1 MSQRSNNFSLRQR
14 LLAAGLRITIA
25 VTAAMAIGGTF
36 ALYLWLDTLQVFEL
50 KQEQLATI
58 VDIKPQDN
66 TLILARDGQKIGEV
80 FSRYQV
86 HVPFKKIPKGIID
99 AVLAIEDRSFWDH
112 RGFDPKGILRATWV
126 HLRGTKSQ
134 QGASTITQQV
144 VRNFLLTNERSM
156 QRKVQEIGLAIQLER
171 QLTKERILEIYVNTM
186 FLGNGAYGIG
196 AASQRYFGKNL
207 VDLEPQEQALIA
219 GLFQSPSRYNP
230 ARYPKRAK
238 RRQLQVL
245 SAMHQSKMIT
255 AEEMEDLTSAQL
267 IYKNYRPLN
276 EEFAPYFIE
285 YIKDEAQRLL
295 SKKGNISGQGLRIH
309 TTLDTRLQK
318 LAEAGL
324 NGSGKILD
332 EAAKKVAFVRNKDG
346 ENLKATLEAAL
357 LSVDPNTGE
366 ILAMVGGRNYNTSK
380 FNRTHQALRSPGSA
394 FKPVVYAQALAQ
406 HWKWSDLIFV
416 SPITIDNY
424 RPRTPDEDFG
434 KETTLLRAFYRSMNT
449 PTVEIGQKIGLKP
462 VVDMAKHLGIRTPL
476 KDEFGTLLG
485 SSDVSMM
492 DLSRMYSSFANS
504 GNLVEHIAITKIVS
518 RDGKILYQAPSV
530 SARTKTAVSPQI
542 AFLMTEGMRTVLQ
555 FGTAASAGHL
565 ANYAAGKT
573 GTSNDSTD
581 NWFCGYAPN
590 LSTIVWVGT
599 DEHARMFGNATGSKL
614 ALPIWEKYMAAA
626 FKIRPPTHLNP
637 PDDVVAT
644 VVNPHFGTRAD
655 TGVRMYFLKGNEPP
669 AESAASALEALSATS
684 AAGYRDVFKN

>member
-1 MSQRSNNFSLRQR
+1 
-14 LLAAGLRITIA
+14 
-25 VTAAMAIGGTF
+25 
-36 ALYLWLDTLQVFEL
+36 
-50 KQEQLATI
+50 
-58 VDIKPQDN
+58 
-66 TLILARDGQKIGEV
+66 
-80 FSRYQV
+80 
-86 HVPFKKIPKGIID
+86 
-99 AVLAIEDRSFWDH
+99 
-112 RGFDPKGILRATWV
+112 
-126 HLRGTKSQ
+126 
-134 QGASTITQQV
+134 
-144 VRNFLLTNERSM
+144 
-156 QRKVQEIGLAIQLER
+156 
-171 QLTKERILEIYVNTM
+171 
-186 FLGNGAYGIG
+186 
-196 AASQRYFGKNL
+196 
-207 VDLEPQEQALIA
+207 
-219 GLFQSPSRYNP
+219 
-230 ARYPKRAK
+230 
-238 RRQLQVL
+238 
-245 SAMHQSKMIT
+245 
-255 AEEMEDLTSAQL
+255 
-267 IYKNYRPLN
+267 
-276 EEFAPYFIE
+276 
-285 YIKDEAQRLL
+285 
-295 SKKGNISGQGLRIH
+295 
-309 TTLDTRLQK
+309 

-324 NGSGKILD
+324 NGSGKLLD

-406 HWKWSDLIFV
+406 NWKWSDLIFV

-476 KDEFGTLLG
+476 KDEFGILLG

-504 GNLVEHIAITKIVS
+504 GKLVEHIAITKIVN

-530 SARTKTAVSPQI
+530 SARSTSAVSPQI

-565 ANYAAGKT
+565 ANYAVGKT

-590 LSTIVWVGT
+590 LTTIVWVGT

-614 ALPIWEKYMAAA
+614 ALPIWEKYMATA
-626 FKIRPPTHLNP
+626 FKIRPPTHVNP
-637 PDDVVAT
+637 PDNVVAT
-644 VVNPHFGTRAD
+644 VVNPQFGTRAD